1 MSVPGP
7 VRNLQLIPGNATLFA
22 LFNAPIYDPLDVDAG
37 LVSYGYS
44 LIVDGGIPSAA
55 VLWNMAYTNVGVI
68 SIPITSSSGIIN
80 NGSAYQIRIIPSNTY
95 GTAAPG
101 DQIISAPATPLGSI
115 TSSTFTESINDSGTS
130 NVVVS
135 DAVVQTGTVTDTLIY
150 PDLQQGT
157 TSISSYSVVPPNQS
171 SISVGNVDLTN
182 PLNSQLTGIA
192 AAAASAVGGTVLGS
206 ASISASAINF
216 GKNVE
221 QTSPVSIQLSVA
233 FSSDQGPLAAASGI
247 SVSVSVIT
255 NEVPISVGSVSATY
269 NSSTR
274 TLTTSTP
281 FSFIPKSVYIFI
293 YTLSNGTTITVPVEN
308 NQAYNNYL
316 HDESGYQNRRENRLL
331 TSGYYR
337 GPVDSSTLTRIRAA
351 NGVLL
356 GIPGVPG
363 GMQGSRCCP

>member
-7 VRNLQLIPGNATLFA
+7 VRDLLLIPGNATLFA

-37 LVSYGYS
+37 LVSYGYRF
-44 LIVDGGIPSAA
+44 IVDGGPPSAVA
-55 VLWNMAYTNVGVI
+55 LWNMMPTNAGVI
-68 SIPITSSSGIIN
+68 SIPITRSSGIIN
-80 NGSAYQIRIIPSNTY
+80 NGSNYQITIIPSNTY
-95 GTAAPG
+95 GTSVSG
-101 DQIISAPATPLGSI
+101 DWATAVATPLGSI
-115 TSSTFTESINDSGTS
+115 TGSTFTESINDSATSSVVVTGAVIKTGTS
-130 NVVVS
+130 
-135 DAVVQTGTVTDTLIY
+135 TDTLIY
-150 PDLQQGT
+150 PNLQQGT

-171 SISVGNVDLTN
+171 SISVGNVDLTD

-192 AAAASAVGGTVLGS
+192 TTTASAVGGTVLGS
-206 ASISASAINF
+206 ASISASEIVF
-216 GKNVE
+216 PGKNVE

-233 FSSDQGPLAAASGI
+233 FSSDQASLAAASSI
-247 SVSVSVIT
+247 VVTMSVIT
-255 NEVPISVGSVSATY
+255 NEVPVSVGSVSATY
-269 NSSTR
+269 NSSTK
-274 TLTTSTP
+274 TLTTNTP
-281 FSFIPKSVYIFI
+281 FSVTTESIYIFI